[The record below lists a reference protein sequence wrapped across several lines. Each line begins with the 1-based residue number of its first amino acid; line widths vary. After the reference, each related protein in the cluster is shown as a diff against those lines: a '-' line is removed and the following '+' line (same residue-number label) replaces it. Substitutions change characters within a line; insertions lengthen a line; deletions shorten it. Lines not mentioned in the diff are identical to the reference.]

1 MRCIQYIQRML
12 YKLSKD
18 KMDST
23 QDIKITSNVRR
34 IKSLKEMA
42 YSAIKRS
49 IVNRQLQPE
58 FIYTETEISTQL
70 SISRTPV
77 REALQILASESF
89 VDLIPYK
96 GFSVKIWTRS
106 DAGDLYRLR
115 IMFEL
120 AIIREIA
127 TTVSTENIRRLKR
140 NEKETKRMILN
151 GNIIEQVEGNR
162 IYHSLL
168 SELTRNKHI
177 IAEYNRISDHID
189 LISAGVPRDSM
200 TPNIVTKQHMKITN
214 ALCKHDLDESL
225 QAMEDHLTSAMNRV
239 LSASVYV

>member
-120 AIIREIA
+120 AIIR
-127 TTVSTENIRRLKR
+127 RLKR